1 MNKLAII
8 FIILIVL
15 GVSVEAALLLKIFT
29 FPKDFSFINLG
40 PVTELKVDTQNI
52 APAGGK
58 VISISLTKDGFNPKS
73 ITAGLGDKLIW
84 TNNTTSPTTVNSDT
98 HPIHDLYPFLNLG
111 EFQPGQ
117 TVRIIMRQI
126 GTFRYHNHLNPS
138 QTGTITVK

>member
-15 GVSVEAALLLKIFT
+15 GVAIEAVLLLGLFKI
-29 FPKDFSFINLG
+29 PKYLPFLSPGVVKDA
-40 PVTELKVDTQNI
+40 KVDIQNI

-58 VISISLTKDGFNPKS
+58 VIEVTLTDVGFNPKS
-73 ITAGLGDKLIW
+73 ITAQLGDKVIW
-84 TNNTTSPTTVNSDT
+84 TNNAPLIATVNSNP

-111 EFQPGQ
+111 EFQPGK
-117 TVRIIMRQI
+117 TVRIILRQT
-126 GTFRYHNHLNPS
+126 GTFQYHNHLNPS